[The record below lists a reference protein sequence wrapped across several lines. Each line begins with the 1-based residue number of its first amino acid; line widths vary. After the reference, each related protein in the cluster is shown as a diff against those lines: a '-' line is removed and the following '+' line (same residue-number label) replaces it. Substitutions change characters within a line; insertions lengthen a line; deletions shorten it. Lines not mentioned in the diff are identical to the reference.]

1 MSNAINALTRS
12 LNVFHLAGSACNNC
26 DIEILDALTPKYDL
40 ERFGITLVGS
50 IRHAD
55 VLLMSGVFNRK
66 AAIRAQELIEQAP
79 KPYLVLAIGGC
90 PATGLMWRES
100 YNWDRP
106 PGEFVKIDAFV
117 PGCPPKPE
125 AMISAVVKVV
135 GALRSGDLVPG
146 CMQATDTVVDEPATE
161 TAGGLS

>member
-1 MSNAINALTRS
+1 MSYMINTLTRS

-55 VLLMSGVFNRK
+55 VLLLSGVFNKKSSVRVK
-66 AAIRAQELIEQAP
+66 ELLAQAP
-79 KPYLVLAIGGC
+79 RPYLVIAIGGC
-90 PATGLMWRES
+90 PASGLMFRDS
-100 YNWDRP
+100 YNFDGP
-106 PGEFVKIDAFV
+106 PGDYIGIDAFI

-125 AMISAVVKVV
+125 AVISGVVKVIE
-135 GALRSGDLVPG
+135 GLRSGALAPRCLDQEV
-146 CMQATDTVVDEPATE
+146 APAAAVQPLAPE
-161 TAGGLS
+161 AG

>member
-12 LNVFHLAGSACNNC
+12 LNVFHLGGSACNNC

-55 VLLMSGVFNRK
+55 VLLVSGIFNRK
-66 AAIRAQELIEQAP
+66 SAIRMKELIAQAP
-79 KPYLVLAIGGC
+79 KPYLVIGIGAC
-90 PATGLMWRES
+90 PCTGLMFRDS
-100 YNWDRP
+100 YNWDGP
-106 PGEFVKIDAFV
+106 PGDYVKVDAFI

-125 AMISAVVKVV
+125 AIISAVVKVI
-135 GALRSGDLVPG
+135 GGLRSGDIVPG
-146 CMQATDTVVDEPATE
+146 CLQQDDGLTEEPAG
-161 TAGGLS
+161 AAL